1 MWFGSSKSKVN
12 FHLLLLLLF
21 TIFAGY
27 DKTVLTNFGE
37 SMFKKYWKSF
47 VIFWSVVM
55 LGIVG
60 VFVFF
65 WLISAGKL
73 GFMPTFEE
81 LENPNNRFASE
92 VFFADGP
99 IMNKYFEKENRKYT
113 EYREI
118 PASVVDALIAT
129 EDVRFY
135 EHSGVDV
142 RGLFR
147 VLKGVLTADAS
158 AGGGSTI
165 SQQLAKM
172 LFPREPDL
180 NVFELVVRKFR
191 EWVIAVRLEKSYTK
205 EEIMTMYLNKYDFL
219 NLAVGISSAADIY
232 FQTPL
237 DSLKIEQA
245 AMLVGMAKNSSYYN
259 PVRRPELTLN
269 RRNVVL
275 NQMYKY
281 DKITRDEYDSLKMLP
296 LGLKFKRVDH
306 KEGLATY
313 FREYLRLYMTAN
325 KPKRE
330 NYRNTEQ
337 FRLDSA
343 AWETDPLYGW
353 CKKNVKVGGTHYDL
367 YSDGLKIYST
377 LDSRM
382 QRYAEE
388 AVREHLS
395 QDLQPLFD
403 KERAYKKNSPFSND
417 MTPDK
422 IEEALMRSVKQSE
435 RYRQLVKEGKNQRE
449 IRKIFDQKVEMQL
462 FTWNGIRDTV
472 MSPMDSVKHYK
483 SFFRSGFMVMNPR
496 NGYVKAYVGGPDY
509 RYFMYDM
516 VSVGRRQVGSTIKPI
531 LYTLAMQEG
540 LGPCDRVPNIPQT
553 FILPTGEPWTARGG
567 TKRKGEMVTLRW
579 GLANSENN
587 ISAWVLKQF
596 TPQAVA
602 QMAHKMGITSFIDP
616 VPSVFLGTAE
626 ISVKEMVAAYSIFAN
641 KGVYHAP
648 LIVSRIEDK
657 FGNTLA
663 TFQTESREVIT
674 ANTAYLMCDLLE
686 GVVNSGTGVRLRYKY
701 KLTNPIGGKTGTT
714 QEHSDGWFMGIT
726 PALVGGVWVGAEDR
740 SIHFQ
745 NLANGQGASMALPI
759 WGKFL
764 QKVYADA
771 GLNVYTGPFD
781 YPAGLLKRLNC
792 DETVLPA
799 GGTSTD
805 GQANDEEDEEF
816 Y

>member
-1 MWFGSSKSKVN
+1 
-12 FHLLLLLLF
+12 
-21 TIFAGY
+21 
-27 DKTVLTNFGE
+27 
-37 SMFKKYWKSF
+37 MFKKYWKFF
-47 VIFWSVVM
+47 VIFWSVV
-55 LGIVG
+55 LVGIIG

-92 VFFADGP
+92 VYFADGP
-99 IMNKYFEKENRKYT
+99 IMNRYFEKENRKYI

-118 PASVVDALIAT
+118 PQSVIDALIAT

-135 EHSGVDV
+135 DHSGVDV

-147 VLKGVLTADAS
+147 VAKGLLTANTS

-172 LFPREPDL
+172 LFPRESDL
-180 NVFELVVRKFR
+180 NVFELAIRKFR

-205 EEIMTMYLNKYDFL
+205 EEILTMYLNKYDFL

-232 FQTPL
+232 FQVPL
-237 DSLKIEQA
+237 DSLKVEQA
-245 AMLVGMAKNSSYYN
+245 AMLIGMAKNSSYYN

-275 NQMYKY
+275 SQMYKY
-281 DKITRDEYDSLKMLP
+281 DKITREECDSLKKLP
-296 LGLKFKRVDH
+296 LGLNFKRVDH

-313 FREYLRLYMTAN
+313 FREYLRLFMTAN
-325 KPKRE
+325 KPDRKR
-330 NYRNTEQ
+330 YRDLSQ
-337 FRLDSA
+337 FRLDSI
-343 AWETDPLYGW
+343 AWETNPLYGW
-353 CKKNVKVGGTHYDL
+353 CKKNVKVDGSHYDL
-367 YSDGLKIYST
+367 YSDGLKIYTT

-382 QRYAEE
+382 QKYAEE

-403 KERAYKKNSPFSND
+403 KEKVKKLRPPFSND
-417 MTPDK
+417 MTPAE
-422 IEEALMRSVKQSE
+422 IEEVLDRSIRQSE
-435 RYRQLVKEGKNQRE
+435 RYRVLSKQGMSFDE
-449 IRKIFDQKVEMQL
+449 IRKTFDQPLEMQV
-462 FTWNGIRDTV
+462 FTWSGIRDTV
-472 MSPMDSVKHYK
+472 MTPLDSIKHYK
-483 SFFRSGFMVMNPR
+483 SFFRSGFMVMQPQT
-496 NGYVKAYVGGPDY
+496 GYIKAYVGGPDY

-516 VSVGRRQVGSTIKPI
+516 VSAGKRQVGSTIKPI

-540 LGPCDRVPNIPQT
+540 LGPCDKVPNIPQT
-553 FILPTGEPWTARGG
+553 FILPTGEPWSARGG
-567 TKRKGEMVTLRW
+567 TKRQGEMVTLRW

-596 TPQAVA
+596 TPEAVA

-626 ISVKEMVAAYSIFAN
+626 ITVKEMVAAYSIFAN
-641 KGVYHAP
+641 KGVYNSP
-648 LIVSRIEDK
+648 LPVYRIEDK
-657 FGNTLA
+657 YGNVLQE
-663 TFQTESREVIT
+663 FRPESREVIT
-674 ANTAYLMCDLLE
+674 ENTAYLMCNLLE
-686 GVVNSGTGVRLRYKY
+686 GVVTGGTGVRLRYKY
-701 KLTNPIGGKTGTT
+701 KLMNPMGGKTGTT
-714 QEHSDGWFMGIT
+714 QKHADGWFMGVT
-726 PALVGGVWVGAEDR
+726 PDLVGGVWVGAEDR

-759 WGKFL
+759 WAKFL
-764 QKVYADA
+764 LKAYADPR
-771 GLNVYTGPFD
+771 LKMSYRPFD
-781 YPAGLLKRLNC
+781 RPAGINKRLDC
-792 DETVLPA
+792 DETISEAEVKEMNN
-799 GGTSTD
+799 GIR
-805 GQANDEEDEEF
+805 EDEEEF

>member
-1 MWFGSSKSKVN
+1 
-12 FHLLLLLLF
+12 
-21 TIFAGY
+21 
-27 DKTVLTNFGE
+27 
-37 SMFKKYWKSF
+37 MFKKYWKFF
-47 VIFWSVVM
+47 VIFWSVV
-55 LGIVG
+55 LVGIIG

-92 VFFADGP
+92 VYFADGP
-99 IMNKYFEKENRKYT
+99 IMNRYFEKENRKYI

-118 PASVVDALIAT
+118 PQSVIDALIAT

-135 EHSGVDV
+135 DHSGVDV

-147 VLKGVLTADAS
+147 VAKGLLTANTS

-172 LFPREPDL
+172 LFPRESDL
-180 NVFELVVRKFR
+180 NVFELAIRKFR

-205 EEIMTMYLNKYDFL
+205 EEILTMYLNKYDFL

-232 FQTPL
+232 FQVPL
-237 DSLKIEQA
+237 DSLKVEQA
-245 AMLVGMAKNSSYYN
+245 AMLIGMAKNSSYYN

-275 NQMYKY
+275 SQMYKY
-281 DKITRDEYDSLKMLP
+281 DKITREECDSLKKLP
-296 LGLKFKRVDH
+296 LGLNFKRVDH

-313 FREYLRLYMTAN
+313 FREYLRLFMTAN
-325 KPKRE
+325 KPDRKR
-330 NYRNTEQ
+330 YRDLSQ
-337 FRLDSA
+337 FRLDSI
-343 AWETDPLYGW
+343 AWETNPLYGW
-353 CKKNVKVGGTHYDL
+353 CKKNVKVDGSHYDL
-367 YSDGLKIYST
+367 YSDGLKIYTT

-382 QRYAEE
+382 QKYAEE

-403 KERAYKKNSPFSND
+403 KEKVKKHRPPFSND
-417 MTPDK
+417 MTPTE
-422 IEEALMRSVKQSE
+422 IEEVLDRSIRQSE
-435 RYRQLVKEGKNQRE
+435 RYRVLSKQGMRFKE
-449 IRKIFDQKVEMQL
+449 IRKTFDQPLEMQV

-472 MSPMDSVKHYK
+472 MTPLDSIKHYK
-483 SFFRSGFMVMNPR
+483 SFFRSGFMVMQPQT
-496 NGYVKAYVGGPDY
+496 GYIKAYVGGPDY

-516 VSVGRRQVGSTIKPI
+516 VSAGKRQVGSTIKPI

-540 LGPCDRVPNIPQT
+540 LGPCDKVPNIPQT
-553 FILPTGEPWTARGG
+553 FILPTGEPWSARGG
-567 TKRKGEMVTLRW
+567 TKRQGEMVTLRW

-596 TPQAVA
+596 TPEAVA

-626 ISVKEMVAAYSIFAN
+626 ITVKEMVAAYSIFAN
-641 KGVYHAP
+641 KGVYNSP
-648 LIVSRIEDK
+648 LPVYRIEDK
-657 FGNTLA
+657 YGNVLQE
-663 TFQTESREVIT
+663 FRPESREVIT
-674 ANTAYLMCDLLE
+674 ENTAYLMCNLLE
-686 GVVNSGTGVRLRYKY
+686 GVVTGGTGVRLRYKY
-701 KLTNPIGGKTGTT
+701 KLMNPMGGKTGTT
-714 QEHSDGWFMGIT
+714 QKHADGWFMGVT
-726 PALVGGVWVGAEDR
+726 PDLVGGVWVGAEDR

-759 WGKFL
+759 WAKFL
-764 QKVYADA
+764 LKAYADPR
-771 GLNVYTGPFD
+771 LKMSDRPFD
-781 YPAGLLKRLNC
+781 RPAGINKRLDC
-792 DETVLPA
+792 DETISEAEVKEMNN
-799 GGTSTD
+799 GIR
-805 GQANDEEDEEF
+805 EDEEEF

>member
-1 MWFGSSKSKVN
+1 
-12 FHLLLLLLF
+12 
-21 TIFAGY
+21 
-27 DKTVLTNFGE
+27 
-37 SMFKKYWKSF
+37 MFKKYWKFF
-47 VIFWSVVM
+47 VIFWSVV
-55 LGIVG
+55 LVGIIG

-92 VFFADGP
+92 VYFADGP
-99 IMNKYFEKENRKYT
+99 IMNRYFEKENRKYI

-118 PASVVDALIAT
+118 PQSVIDALIAT

-135 EHSGVDV
+135 DHSGVDV

-147 VLKGVLTADAS
+147 VAKGLLTANTS

-172 LFPREPDL
+172 LFPRESDL
-180 NVFELVVRKFR
+180 NVFELVIRKFR

-205 EEIMTMYLNKYDFL
+205 EEILTMYLNKYDFL

-232 FQTPL
+232 FQVPL
-237 DSLKIEQA
+237 DSLKVEQA
-245 AMLVGMAKNSSYYN
+245 AMLIGMAKNSSYYN

-275 NQMYKY
+275 SQMYKY
-281 DKITRDEYDSLKMLP
+281 DKITREECDSLKKLP
-296 LGLKFKRVDH
+296 LGLNFKRVDH

-313 FREYLRLYMTAN
+313 FREYLRLFMTAN
-325 KPKRE
+325 KPDRKR
-330 NYRNTEQ
+330 YRDLSQ
-337 FRLDSA
+337 FRLDSI
-343 AWETDPLYGW
+343 AWETNPLYGW
-353 CKKNVKVGGTHYDL
+353 CKKNVKVDGSHYDL
-367 YSDGLKIYST
+367 YSDGLKIYTT

-382 QRYAEE
+382 QKYAEE

-403 KERAYKKNSPFSND
+403 KEKVKKLRPPFSND
-417 MTPDK
+417 MTPAE
-422 IEEALMRSVKQSE
+422 IEEVLDRSIRQSE
-435 RYRQLVKEGKNQRE
+435 RYRVLSKQGMSFDE
-449 IRKIFDQKVEMQL
+449 IRKTFDQPLEMQV
-462 FTWNGIRDTV
+462 FTWSGIRDTV
-472 MSPMDSVKHYK
+472 MTPLDSIKHYK
-483 SFFRSGFMVMNPR
+483 SFFRSGFMVMQPQT
-496 NGYVKAYVGGPDY
+496 GYIKAYVGGPDY

-516 VSVGRRQVGSTIKPI
+516 VSAGKRQVGSTIKPI

-540 LGPCDRVPNIPQT
+540 LGPCDKVPNIPQT
-553 FILPTGEPWTARGG
+553 FILPTGEPWSARGG
-567 TKRKGEMVTLRW
+567 TKRQGEMVTLRW

-596 TPQAVA
+596 TPEAVA

-626 ISVKEMVAAYSIFAN
+626 ITVKEMVAAYSIFAN
-641 KGVYHAP
+641 KGVYNSP
-648 LIVSRIEDK
+648 LPVYRIEDK
-657 FGNTLA
+657 YGNVLQE
-663 TFQTESREVIT
+663 FRPESREVIT
-674 ANTAYLMCDLLE
+674 ENTAYLMCNLLE
-686 GVVNSGTGVRLRYKY
+686 GVVTGGTGVRLRYKY
-701 KLTNPIGGKTGTT
+701 KLMNPMGGKTGTT
-714 QEHSDGWFMGIT
+714 QKHADGWFMGVT
-726 PALVGGVWVGAEDR
+726 PDLVGGVWVGAEDR

-759 WGKFL
+759 WAKFL
-764 QKVYADA
+764 LKAYADPR
-771 GLNVYTGPFD
+771 LKMSDRPFD
-781 YPAGLLKRLNC
+781 RPAGINKRLDC
-792 DETVLPA
+792 DETISEAEVKEMNN
-799 GGTSTD
+799 GIR
-805 GQANDEEDEEF
+805 EDEEEF

>member
-1 MWFGSSKSKVN
+1 
-12 FHLLLLLLF
+12 
-21 TIFAGY
+21 
-27 DKTVLTNFGE
+27 
-37 SMFKKYWKSF
+37 MFKKYWKFF
-47 VIFWSVVM
+47 VIFWSVV
-55 LGIVG
+55 LVGIIG

-92 VFFADGP
+92 VYFADGP
-99 IMNKYFEKENRKYT
+99 IMNRYFEKENRKYI

-118 PASVVDALIAT
+118 PQSVIDALITT

-135 EHSGVDV
+135 DHSGIDV

-147 VLKGVLTADAS
+147 VAKGLLTANTS

-172 LFPREPDL
+172 LFPRESDL
-180 NVFELVVRKFR
+180 NVFELVIRKFR

-205 EEIMTMYLNKYDFL
+205 EEILTMYLNKYDFL

-232 FQTPL
+232 FQVPL
-237 DSLKIEQA
+237 DSLKVEQA

-275 NQMYKY
+275 SQMYKY
-281 DKITRDEYDSLKMLP
+281 DKITREECDSLKQLP
-296 LGLKFKRVDH
+296 LGLNFKRVDH

-313 FREYLRLYMTAN
+313 FREYLRLFMTAN
-325 KPKRE
+325 KPDRKR
-330 NYRNTEQ
+330 YRDLSQ
-337 FRLDSA
+337 FRLDSV
-343 AWETDPLYGW
+343 AWETNPLYGW
-353 CKKNVKVGGTHYDL
+353 CKKNVKVDGSHYDL
-367 YSDGLKIYST
+367 YSDGLKIYTT

-382 QRYAEE
+382 QKYAEE

-403 KERAYKKNSPFSND
+403 KEKVKKLRPPFSND
-417 MTPDK
+417 MTPAE
-422 IEEALMRSVKQSE
+422 IEEVLNRSIRQSE
-435 RYRQLVKEGKNQRE
+435 RYRVLSKQGMSFKE
-449 IRKIFDQKVEMQL
+449 IRKTFDQPLKMQV

-472 MSPMDSVKHYK
+472 MTPLDSIKHYK
-483 SFFRSGFMVMNPR
+483 SFFRSGFMVMQPQT
-496 NGYVKAYVGGPDY
+496 GYIKAYVGGPDY

-516 VSVGRRQVGSTIKPI
+516 VSAGKRQVGSTIKPI

-540 LGPCDRVPNIPQT
+540 LGPCDKVPNIPQT
-553 FILPTGEPWTARGG
+553 FILPTGEPWSARGG
-567 TKRKGEMVTLRW
+567 TKRQGEMVTLRW

-596 TPQAVA
+596 TPEAVA

-626 ISVKEMVAAYSIFAN
+626 ITVKEMVAAYSIFAN
-641 KGVYHAP
+641 KGVYNSP
-648 LIVSRIEDK
+648 LPVYRIEDK
-657 FGNTLA
+657 YGNVLQE
-663 TFQTESREVIT
+663 FRPESREVIT
-674 ANTAYLMCDLLE
+674 ENTAYLMCNLLE
-686 GVVNSGTGVRLRYKY
+686 GVVTGGTGVRLRYKY
-701 KLTNPIGGKTGTT
+701 KLMNPMGGKTGTT
-714 QEHSDGWFMGIT
+714 QKHADGWFMGVT
-726 PALVGGVWVGAEDR
+726 PDLVGGVWVGAEDR

-759 WGKFL
+759 WAKFL
-764 QKVYADA
+764 LKAYADPR
-771 GLNVYTGPFD
+771 LKMSDRPFD
-781 YPAGLLKRLNC
+781 RPAGINKRLDC
-792 DETVLPA
+792 DETISEAEVKEMNN
-799 GGTSTD
+799 GIR
-805 GQANDEEDEEF
+805 EDEEEF

>member
-1 MWFGSSKSKVN
+1 
-12 FHLLLLLLF
+12 
-21 TIFAGY
+21 
-27 DKTVLTNFGE
+27 
-37 SMFKKYWKSF
+37 MFKKYWKFF
-47 VIFWSVVM
+47 VIFWSVV
-55 LGIVG
+55 LVGIIG

-92 VFFADGP
+92 VYFADGP
-99 IMNKYFEKENRKYT
+99 IMNRYFEKENRKYI

-118 PASVVDALIAT
+118 PQSVIDALIAT

-135 EHSGVDV
+135 DHSGVDV

-147 VLKGVLTADAS
+147 VAKGLLTANTS

-172 LFPREPDL
+172 LFPRESDL
-180 NVFELVVRKFR
+180 NVFELAIRKFR

-205 EEIMTMYLNKYDFL
+205 EEILTMYLNKYDFL

-232 FQTPL
+232 FQVPL
-237 DSLKIEQA
+237 DSLKVEQA
-245 AMLVGMAKNSSYYN
+245 AMLIGMAKNSSYYN

-275 NQMYKY
+275 SQMYKY
-281 DKITRDEYDSLKMLP
+281 DKITREECDSLKKLP
-296 LGLKFKRVDH
+296 LGLNFKRVDH

-313 FREYLRLYMTAN
+313 FREYLRLFMTAN
-325 KPKRE
+325 KPDRKR
-330 NYRNTEQ
+330 YRDLSQ
-337 FRLDSA
+337 FRLDSV
-343 AWETDPLYGW
+343 AWETNPLYGW
-353 CKKNVKVGGTHYDL
+353 CKKNVKVDGSHYDL
-367 YSDGLKIYST
+367 YSDGLKIYTT

-382 QRYAEE
+382 QKYAEE

-403 KERAYKKNSPFSND
+403 KEKVKKLRPPFSND
-417 MTPDK
+417 MTPAE
-422 IEEALMRSVKQSE
+422 IEEVLDRSIRQSE
-435 RYRQLVKEGKNQRE
+435 RYRVLSKQGMSFKE
-449 IRKIFDQKVEMQL
+449 IRKTFDQPLKMQV
-462 FTWNGIRDTV
+462 FTWSGIRDTV
-472 MSPMDSVKHYK
+472 MTPLDSIKHYK
-483 SFFRSGFMVMNPR
+483 SFFRSGFMVMQPQT
-496 NGYVKAYVGGPDY
+496 GYIKAYVGGPDY

-516 VSVGRRQVGSTIKPI
+516 VSAGKRQVGSTIKPI

-540 LGPCDRVPNIPQT
+540 LGPCDKVPNIPQT
-553 FILPTGEPWTARGG
+553 FILPTGEPWSARGG
-567 TKRKGEMVTLRW
+567 TKRQGEMVTLRW

-596 TPQAVA
+596 TPEAVA

-626 ISVKEMVAAYSIFAN
+626 ITVKEMVAAYSIFAN
-641 KGVYHAP
+641 KGVYNSP
-648 LIVSRIEDK
+648 LPVYRIEDK
-657 FGNTLA
+657 YGNVLQE
-663 TFQTESREVIT
+663 FRPESREVIT
-674 ANTAYLMCDLLE
+674 ENTAYLMCNLLE
-686 GVVNSGTGVRLRYKY
+686 GVVTGGTGVRLRYKY
-701 KLTNPIGGKTGTT
+701 KLMNPMGGKTGTT
-714 QEHSDGWFMGIT
+714 QKHADGWFMGVT
-726 PALVGGVWVGAEDR
+726 PDLVGGVWVGAEDR

-759 WGKFL
+759 WAKFL
-764 QKVYADA
+764 LKVYADPR
-771 GLNVYTGPFD
+771 LKMSDRPFD
-781 YPAGLLKRLNC
+781 RPAGINKRLDC
-792 DETVLPA
+792 DETISEAEVKEMNN
-799 GGTSTD
+799 GIR
-805 GQANDEEDEEF
+805 EDEEEF

>member
-1 MWFGSSKSKVN
+1 
-12 FHLLLLLLF
+12 
-21 TIFAGY
+21 
-27 DKTVLTNFGE
+27 
-37 SMFKKYWKSF
+37 MFKKYWKFF
-47 VIFWSVVM
+47 VIFWSVV
-55 LGIVG
+55 LVGIIG

-92 VFFADGP
+92 VYFADGP
-99 IMNKYFEKENRKYT
+99 IMNRYFEKENRKYI

-118 PASVVDALIAT
+118 PQSVIDALIAT

-135 EHSGVDV
+135 DHSGVDV

-147 VLKGVLTADAS
+147 VAKGLLTANTS

-172 LFPREPDL
+172 LFPRESDL
-180 NVFELVVRKFR
+180 NVFELAIRKFR

-205 EEIMTMYLNKYDFL
+205 EEILTMYLNKYDFL

-232 FQTPL
+232 FQVPL
-237 DSLKIEQA
+237 DSLKVEQA
-245 AMLVGMAKNSSYYN
+245 AMLIGMAKNSSYYN

-275 NQMYKY
+275 SQMYKY
-281 DKITRDEYDSLKMLP
+281 DKITREECDSLKKLP
-296 LGLKFKRVDH
+296 LGLNFKRVDH

-313 FREYLRLYMTAN
+313 FREYLRLFMTAN
-325 KPKRE
+325 KPDRKR
-330 NYRNTEQ
+330 YRDLSQ
-337 FRLDSA
+337 FRLDSV
-343 AWETDPLYGW
+343 AWKTNPLYGW
-353 CKKNVKVGGTHYDL
+353 CKKNVKVDGSHYDL
-367 YSDGLKIYST
+367 YSDGLKIYTT

-382 QRYAEE
+382 QKYAEE

-403 KERAYKKNSPFSND
+403 KEKVKKHRPPFSND
-417 MTPDK
+417 MTPTE
-422 IEEALMRSVKQSE
+422 IEEVLDRSIRQSE
-435 RYRQLVKEGKNQRE
+435 RYRVLSKQGMSFKE
-449 IRKIFDQKVEMQL
+449 IRKTFDQPLKRQV

-472 MSPMDSVKHYK
+472 MTPLDSIKHYK
-483 SFFRSGFMVMNPR
+483 SFFRSGFMVMQPQT
-496 NGYVKAYVGGPDY
+496 GYIKAYVGGPDY

-516 VSVGRRQVGSTIKPI
+516 VSAGKRQVGSTIKPI

-540 LGPCDRVPNIPQT
+540 LGPCDKVPNIPQT
-553 FILPTGEPWTARGG
+553 FILPTGEPWSARGG
-567 TKRKGEMVTLRW
+567 TKRQGEMVTLRW

-596 TPQAVA
+596 TPEAVA

-626 ISVKEMVAAYSIFAN
+626 ITVKEMVAAYSIFAN
-641 KGVYHAP
+641 KGVYNSP
-648 LIVSRIEDK
+648 LPVYRIEDK
-657 FGNTLA
+657 YGNVLQE
-663 TFQTESREVIT
+663 FRPESREVIT
-674 ANTAYLMCDLLE
+674 ENTAYLMCNLLE
-686 GVVNSGTGVRLRYKY
+686 GVVTGGTGVRLRYKY
-701 KLTNPIGGKTGTT
+701 KLMNPMGGKTGTT
-714 QEHSDGWFMGIT
+714 QKHADGWFMGVT
-726 PALVGGVWVGAEDR
+726 PDLVGGVWVGAEDR

-759 WGKFL
+759 WAKFL
-764 QKVYADA
+764 LKAYADPR
-771 GLNVYTGPFD
+771 LKMSDRPFD
-781 YPAGLLKRLNC
+781 RPAGINKRLDC
-792 DETVLPA
+792 DETISEAEVKEMNN
-799 GGTSTD
+799 GIR
-805 GQANDEEDEEF
+805 EDEEEF

>member
-1 MWFGSSKSKVN
+1 M
-12 FHLLLLLLF
+12 
-21 TIFAGY
+21 
-27 DKTVLTNFGE
+27 D
-37 SMFKKYWKSF
+37 MFRKYWKIF
-47 VIFWSVVM
+47 VIFWSVV
-55 LGIVG
+55 LIGIIG
-60 VFVFF
+60 VVVFF

-92 VFFADGP
+92 VYFADGP

-118 PASVVDALIAT
+118 PQSVVDALIAT

-135 EHSGVDV
+135 DHSGVDV

-147 VLKGVLTADAS
+147 VLKGLLTANTS
-158 AGGGSTI
+158 AGGGSTL

-172 LFPREPDL
+172 LFPREADL
-180 NVFELVVRKFR
+180 NVYELAIRKFR

-205 EEIMTMYLNKYDFL
+205 EEILTMYLNKYDFL

-232 FQTPL
+232 FQVPL
-237 DSLKIEQA
+237 DSLKVEQA

-275 NQMYKY
+275 SQMYKY
-281 DKITRDEYDSLKMLP
+281 DMLTEAQFDSLKMLP
-296 LGLKFKRVDH
+296 LGLNFKRIDH

-313 FREYLRLYMTAN
+313 FREYLRLFMTAN
-325 KPKRE
+325 KPLRE
-330 NYRNTEQ
+330 HYNNREQ
-337 FRLDSA
+337 FRQDSV
-343 AWETDPLYGW
+343 AWETNPLYGW
-353 CKKNVKVGGTHYDL
+353 CKKNVKVDGTNYDL
-367 YSDGLKIYST
+367 YSDGLKIYAT

-382 QRYAEE
+382 QRYAED

-403 KERAYKKNSPFSND
+403 KEKQHKVNSPFSND
-417 MTPDK
+417 MTPEK
-422 IEEALMRSVKQSE
+422 IEGALNRSIKQSE
-435 RYRQLVKEGKNQRE
+435 RYRQLSKAGMNYAD
-449 IRKIFDQKVEMQL
+449 IRKTFDQPVEMQV
-462 FTWNGIRDTV
+462 FTWQGIRDTT
-472 MSPMDSVKHYK
+472 MTPLDSIKHYK
-483 SFFRSGFMVMNPR
+483 SFFRSGFMVMDPKS
-496 NGYVKAYVGGPDY
+496 GFIKAYVGGPDY

-516 VSVGRRQVGSTIKPI
+516 VSVGKRQVGSTIKPI

-540 LGPCDRVPNIPQT
+540 LGPCDKVPNIPQT
-553 FILPTGEPWTARGG
+553 FVLPDGTTWTARGG

-602 QMAHKMGITSFIDP
+602 QMAHKMGINSFIDP

-641 KGVYHAP
+641 KGVYNTP
-648 LIVSRIEDK
+648 LPVYRIEDK
-657 FGNTLA
+657 YGNVLEE
-663 TFQTESREVIT
+663 FRPESREVIT
-674 ANTAYLMCDLLE
+674 ENTAYLMSNLLE
-686 GVVNSGTGVRLRYKY
+686 GVVTGGTGVRLRYKY
-701 KLTNPIGGKTGTT
+701 KLMNPMGGKTGTT
-714 QEHSDGWFMGIT
+714 QEHADGWFMGVT
-726 PALVGGVWVGAEDR
+726 PQLVGGVWVGAEDR

-759 WGKFL
+759 WAKFL
-764 QKVYADA
+764 QKAYADPKLK
-771 GLNVYTGPFD
+771 LNNAPFEQ
-781 YPAGLLKRLNC
+781 PAGISKRLDC
-792 DETVLPA
+792 DETITEA
-799 GGTSTD
+799 EASEINRGI
-805 GQANDEEDEEF
+805 DEEDEEF

>member
-1 MWFGSSKSKVN
+1 
-12 FHLLLLLLF
+12 
-21 TIFAGY
+21 
-27 DKTVLTNFGE
+27 
-37 SMFKKYWKSF
+37 MFKKYWKFF
-47 VIFWSVVM
+47 VIFWSVV
-55 LGIVG
+55 LVGIIG

-92 VFFADGP
+92 VYFADGP
-99 IMNKYFEKENRKYT
+99 IMNRYFEKENRKYI

-118 PASVVDALIAT
+118 PQSVIDALIAT

-135 EHSGVDV
+135 DHSGIDV

-147 VLKGVLTADAS
+147 VAKGLLTANTS

-172 LFPREPDL
+172 LFPRESDL
-180 NVFELVVRKFR
+180 NVFELAIRKFR

-205 EEIMTMYLNKYDFL
+205 EEILTMYLNKYDFL

-232 FQTPL
+232 FQVPL
-237 DSLKIEQA
+237 DSLKVEQA
-245 AMLVGMAKNSSYYN
+245 AMLIGMAKNSSYYN

-275 NQMYKY
+275 SQMYKY
-281 DKITRDEYDSLKMLP
+281 DKITREECDSLKKLP
-296 LGLKFKRVDH
+296 LGLNFKRVDH

-313 FREYLRLYMTAN
+313 FREYLRLFMTAN
-325 KPKRE
+325 KPDRKR
-330 NYRNTEQ
+330 YRDLSQ
-337 FRLDSA
+337 FRLDSI
-343 AWETDPLYGW
+343 AWETNPLYGW
-353 CKKNVKVGGTHYDL
+353 CKKNVKVDGSHYDL
-367 YSDGLKIYST
+367 YSDGLKIYTT

-382 QRYAEE
+382 QKYAEE

-403 KERAYKKNSPFSND
+403 KEKVKKHRPPFSND
-417 MTPDK
+417 MTPAE
-422 IEEALMRSVKQSE
+422 IEEVLDRSIRQSE
-435 RYRQLVKEGKNQRE
+435 RYRVLSKQGMSFDE
-449 IRKIFDQKVEMQL
+449 IRKTFDQPLKMQV

-472 MSPMDSVKHYK
+472 MTPLDSIKHYK
-483 SFFRSGFMVMNPR
+483 SFFRSGFMVMQPQT
-496 NGYVKAYVGGPDY
+496 GYIKAYVGGPDY

-516 VSVGRRQVGSTIKPI
+516 VSAGKRQVGSTIKPI

-540 LGPCDRVPNIPQT
+540 LGPCDKVPNIPQT
-553 FILPTGEPWTARGG
+553 FILPTGEPWSARGG
-567 TKRKGEMVTLRW
+567 TKRQGEMVTLRW

-596 TPQAVA
+596 TPEAVA

-626 ISVKEMVAAYSIFAN
+626 ITVKEMVAAYSIFAN
-641 KGVYHAP
+641 KGVYNSP
-648 LIVSRIEDK
+648 LPVYRIEDK
-657 FGNTLA
+657 YGNVLQE
-663 TFQTESREVIT
+663 FRPESREVIT
-674 ANTAYLMCDLLE
+674 ENTAYLMCNLLE
-686 GVVNSGTGVRLRYKY
+686 GVVTGGTGVRLRYKY
-701 KLTNPIGGKTGTT
+701 KLMNPMGGKTGTT
-714 QEHSDGWFMGIT
+714 QKHADGWFMGVT
-726 PALVGGVWVGAEDR
+726 PDLVGGVWVGAEDR

-759 WGKFL
+759 WAKFL
-764 QKVYADA
+764 LKAYADPR
-771 GLNVYTGPFD
+771 LKMSDRPFD
-781 YPAGLLKRLNC
+781 RPAGINKRLDC
-792 DETVLPA
+792 DETISEAEVKEMNN
-799 GGTSTD
+799 GIR
-805 GQANDEEDEEF
+805 EDEEEF

>member
-1 MWFGSSKSKVN
+1 
-12 FHLLLLLLF
+12 
-21 TIFAGY
+21 
-27 DKTVLTNFGE
+27 
-37 SMFKKYWKSF
+37 MFKKYWKFF
-47 VIFWSVVM
+47 VIFWSVLLV
-55 LGIVG
+55 GIIG

-92 VFFADGP
+92 VYFADGP
-99 IMNKYFEKENRKYT
+99 IMNRYFEKENRKYI

-118 PASVVDALIAT
+118 PQSVIDALIAT

-135 EHSGVDV
+135 DHSGIDV

-147 VLKGVLTADAS
+147 VAKGLLTANTS

-172 LFPREPDL
+172 LFPRESDL
-180 NVFELVVRKFR
+180 NVFELVIRKFR

-205 EEIMTMYLNKYDFL
+205 EEILTMYLNKYDFL

-232 FQTPL
+232 FQVPL
-237 DSLKIEQA
+237 DSLKVEQA

-275 NQMYKY
+275 SQMYKY
-281 DKITRDEYDSLKMLP
+281 DKITREECDSLKQLP
-296 LGLKFKRVDH
+296 LGLNFKRVDH

-313 FREYLRLYMTAN
+313 FREYLRLFMTAN
-325 KPKRE
+325 KPDRKR
-330 NYRNTEQ
+330 YRDLSQ
-337 FRLDSA
+337 FRLDSV
-343 AWETDPLYGW
+343 AWETNPLYGW
-353 CKKNVKVGGTHYDL
+353 CKKNVKVDGSHYDL
-367 YSDGLKIYST
+367 YSDGLKIYTT

-382 QRYAEE
+382 QKYAEE

-403 KERAYKKNSPFSND
+403 KEKVKKHRPPFSND
-417 MTPDK
+417 MTPAE
-422 IEEALMRSVKQSE
+422 IEEVLDRSIRQSE
-435 RYRQLVKEGKNQRE
+435 RYRVLSKQGMSFDE
-449 IRKIFDQKVEMQL
+449 IRKTFDQPLKMQV

-472 MSPMDSVKHYK
+472 MTPLDSIKHYK
-483 SFFRSGFMVMNPR
+483 SFFRSGFMVMQPQT
-496 NGYVKAYVGGPDY
+496 GYIKAYVGGPDY

-516 VSVGRRQVGSTIKPI
+516 VSAGKRQVGSTIKPI

-540 LGPCDRVPNIPQT
+540 LGPCDKVPNIPQT
-553 FILPTGEPWTARGG
+553 FILPTGEPWSARGG
-567 TKRKGEMVTLRW
+567 TKRQGEMVTLRW

-596 TPQAVA
+596 TPEAVA

-626 ISVKEMVAAYSIFAN
+626 ITVKEMVAAYSIFAN
-641 KGVYHAP
+641 KGVYNSP
-648 LIVSRIEDK
+648 LPVYRIEDK
-657 FGNTLA
+657 YGNVLQE
-663 TFQTESREVIT
+663 FRPESREVIT
-674 ANTAYLMCDLLE
+674 ENTAYLMCNLLE
-686 GVVNSGTGVRLRYKY
+686 GVVTGGTGVRLRYKY
-701 KLTNPIGGKTGTT
+701 KLMNPMGGKTGTT
-714 QEHSDGWFMGIT
+714 QKHADGWFMGVT
-726 PALVGGVWVGAEDR
+726 PDLVGGVWVGAEDR

-759 WGKFL
+759 WAKFL
-764 QKVYADA
+764 LKVYADPR
-771 GLNVYTGPFD
+771 LKMSDRPFD
-781 YPAGLLKRLNC
+781 RPAGINKRLDC
-792 DETVLPA
+792 DETISEAEVKEMNN
-799 GGTSTD
+799 GIR
-805 GQANDEEDEEF
+805 EDEEEF

>member
-1 MWFGSSKSKVN
+1 
-12 FHLLLLLLF
+12 
-21 TIFAGY
+21 
-27 DKTVLTNFGE
+27 
-37 SMFKKYWKSF
+37 MFKKYWKFF
-47 VIFWSVVM
+47 VIFWSVLLV
-55 LGIVG
+55 GIIG

-92 VFFADGP
+92 VYFADGP
-99 IMNKYFEKENRKYT
+99 IMNRYFEKENRKYI

-118 PASVVDALIAT
+118 PQSVIDALIAT

-135 EHSGVDV
+135 DHSGIDV

-147 VLKGVLTADAS
+147 VAKGLLTANTS

-172 LFPREPDL
+172 LFPRESDL
-180 NVFELVVRKFR
+180 NVFELVIRKFR

-205 EEIMTMYLNKYDFL
+205 EEILTMYLNKYDFL

-232 FQTPL
+232 FQVPL
-237 DSLKIEQA
+237 DSLKVEQA

-275 NQMYKY
+275 SQMYKY
-281 DKITRDEYDSLKMLP
+281 DKITREECDSLKKLP
-296 LGLKFKRVDH
+296 LGLNFKRVDH

-313 FREYLRLYMTAN
+313 FREYLRLFMTAN
-325 KPKRE
+325 KPDRKR
-330 NYRNTEQ
+330 YRDLSQ
-337 FRLDSA
+337 FRLDSI
-343 AWETDPLYGW
+343 AWETNPLYGW
-353 CKKNVKVGGTHYDL
+353 CKKNVKVDGSHYDL
-367 YSDGLKIYST
+367 YSDGLKIYTT

-382 QRYAEE
+382 QKYAEE

-403 KERAYKKNSPFSND
+403 KEKVKKLRPPFSND
-417 MTPDK
+417 MTPAE
-422 IEEALMRSVKQSE
+422 IEEVLNRSIRQSE
-435 RYRQLVKEGKNQRE
+435 RYRVLSKQGMSFKE
-449 IRKIFDQKVEMQL
+449 IRKTFDQPLKMQV

-472 MSPMDSVKHYK
+472 MTPLDSIKHYK
-483 SFFRSGFMVMNPR
+483 SFFRSGFMVMQPQT
-496 NGYVKAYVGGPDY
+496 GYIKAYVGGPDY

-516 VSVGRRQVGSTIKPI
+516 VSAGKRQVGSTIKPI

-540 LGPCDRVPNIPQT
+540 LGPCDKVPNIPQT
-553 FILPTGEPWTARGG
+553 FILPTGEPWSARGG
-567 TKRKGEMVTLRW
+567 TKRQGEMVTLRW

-596 TPQAVA
+596 TPEAVA

-626 ISVKEMVAAYSIFAN
+626 ITVKEMVAAYSIFAN
-641 KGVYHAP
+641 KGVYNSP
-648 LIVSRIEDK
+648 LPVYRIEDK
-657 FGNTLA
+657 YGNVLQE
-663 TFQTESREVIT
+663 FRPESREVIT
-674 ANTAYLMCDLLE
+674 ENTAYLMCNLLE
-686 GVVNSGTGVRLRYKY
+686 GVVTGGTGVRLRYKY
-701 KLTNPIGGKTGTT
+701 KLMNPMGGKTGTT
-714 QEHSDGWFMGIT
+714 QKHADGWFMGVT
-726 PALVGGVWVGAEDR
+726 PDLVGGVWVGAEDR

-759 WGKFL
+759 WAKFL
-764 QKVYADA
+764 LKAYADPR
-771 GLNVYTGPFD
+771 LKMSDRPFD
-781 YPAGLLKRLNC
+781 RPAGINKRLDC
-792 DETVLPA
+792 DETISEAEVKEMNN
-799 GGTSTD
+799 GIR
-805 GQANDEEDEEF
+805 EDEEEF

>member
-1 MWFGSSKSKVN
+1 
-12 FHLLLLLLF
+12 
-21 TIFAGY
+21 
-27 DKTVLTNFGE
+27 
-37 SMFKKYWKSF
+37 MFKKYWKFF
-47 VIFWSVVM
+47 VIFWSVV
-55 LGIVG
+55 LVGIIG

-92 VFFADGP
+92 VYFADGP
-99 IMNKYFEKENRKYT
+99 IMNRYFEKENRKYI

-118 PASVVDALIAT
+118 PQSVIDALIAT

-135 EHSGVDV
+135 DHSGVDV

-147 VLKGVLTADAS
+147 VAKGLLTANTS

-172 LFPREPDL
+172 LFPRESDL
-180 NVFELVVRKFR
+180 NVFELAIRKFR

-205 EEIMTMYLNKYDFL
+205 EEILTMYLNKYDFL

-232 FQTPL
+232 FQVPL
-237 DSLKIEQA
+237 DSLKVEQA
-245 AMLVGMAKNSSYYN
+245 AMLIGMAKNSSYYN

-275 NQMYKY
+275 SQMYKY
-281 DKITRDEYDSLKMLP
+281 DKITREECDSLKKLP
-296 LGLKFKRVDH
+296 LGLNFKRVDH

-313 FREYLRLYMTAN
+313 FREYLRLFMTAN
-325 KPKRE
+325 KPDRKR
-330 NYRNTEQ
+330 YRDLSQ
-337 FRLDSA
+337 FRLDSV
-343 AWETDPLYGW
+343 AWKTNPLYGW
-353 CKKNVKVGGTHYDL
+353 CKKNVKVDGSHYDL
-367 YSDGLKIYST
+367 YSDGLKIYTT

-382 QRYAEE
+382 QKYAEE

-403 KERAYKKNSPFSND
+403 KEKVKKHRPPFSND
-417 MTPDK
+417 MTPAE
-422 IEEALMRSVKQSE
+422 IEEVLDRSIRQSE
-435 RYRQLVKEGKNQRE
+435 RYRVLSKQGMSFDE
-449 IRKIFDQKVEMQL
+449 IRKTFDQPLKMQV

-472 MSPMDSVKHYK
+472 MTPLDSIKHYK
-483 SFFRSGFMVMNPR
+483 SFFRSGFMVMQPQT
-496 NGYVKAYVGGPDY
+496 GYIKAYVGGPDY

-516 VSVGRRQVGSTIKPI
+516 VSAGKRQVGSTIKPI

-540 LGPCDRVPNIPQT
+540 LGPCDKVPNIPQT
-553 FILPTGEPWTARGG
+553 FILPTGEPWSARGG
-567 TKRKGEMVTLRW
+567 TKRQGEMVTLRW

-587 ISAWVLKQF
+587 ISAWGLKQF
-596 TPQAVA
+596 TPEAVA

-626 ISVKEMVAAYSIFAN
+626 ITVKEMVAAYSIFAN
-641 KGVYHAP
+641 KGVYNSP
-648 LIVSRIEDK
+648 LPVYRIEDK
-657 FGNTLA
+657 YGNVLQE
-663 TFQTESREVIT
+663 FRPESREVIT
-674 ANTAYLMCDLLE
+674 ENTAYLMCNLLE
-686 GVVNSGTGVRLRYKY
+686 GVVTGGTGVRLRYKY
-701 KLTNPIGGKTGTT
+701 KLMNPMGGKTGTT
-714 QEHSDGWFMGIT
+714 QKHADGWFMGVT
-726 PALVGGVWVGAEDR
+726 PDLVGGVWVGAEDR

-759 WGKFL
+759 WAKFL
-764 QKVYADA
+764 LKAYADPR
-771 GLNVYTGPFD
+771 LKMSDRPFD
-781 YPAGLLKRLNC
+781 RPAGINKRLDC
-792 DETVLPA
+792 DETISEAEVKEMNN
-799 GGTSTD
+799 GIR
-805 GQANDEEDEEF
+805 EDEEEF

>member
-1 MWFGSSKSKVN
+1 
-12 FHLLLLLLF
+12 
-21 TIFAGY
+21 
-27 DKTVLTNFGE
+27 
-37 SMFKKYWKSF
+37 MFKKYWKFF
-47 VIFWSVVM
+47 VIFWSVLLV
-55 LGIVG
+55 GIIG

-92 VFFADGP
+92 VYFADGP
-99 IMNKYFEKENRKYT
+99 IMNRYFEKENRKYI

-118 PASVVDALIAT
+118 PQSVIDALIAT

-135 EHSGVDV
+135 DHSGIDV

-147 VLKGVLTADAS
+147 VAKGLLTANTS

-172 LFPREPDL
+172 LFPRESDL
-180 NVFELVVRKFR
+180 NVFELVIRKFR

-205 EEIMTMYLNKYDFL
+205 EEILTMYLNKYDFL

-232 FQTPL
+232 FQVPL
-237 DSLKIEQA
+237 DSLKVEQA

-275 NQMYKY
+275 SQMYKY
-281 DKITRDEYDSLKMLP
+281 DKITREECDSLKQLP
-296 LGLKFKRVDH
+296 LGLNFKRVDH

-313 FREYLRLYMTAN
+313 FREYLRLFMTAN
-325 KPKRE
+325 KPDRKR
-330 NYRNTEQ
+330 YRDLSQ
-337 FRLDSA
+337 FRLDSV
-343 AWETDPLYGW
+343 AWETNPLYGW
-353 CKKNVKVGGTHYDL
+353 CKKNVKVDGSHYDL
-367 YSDGLKIYST
+367 YSDGLKIYTT

-382 QRYAEE
+382 QKYAEE

-403 KERAYKKNSPFSND
+403 KEKVKKHRPPFSND
-417 MTPDK
+417 MTPTE
-422 IEEALMRSVKQSE
+422 IEEVLDRSIRQSE
-435 RYRQLVKEGKNQRE
+435 RYRVLSKQGMSFKE
-449 IRKIFDQKVEMQL
+449 IRKTFDQPLKMQV

-472 MSPMDSVKHYK
+472 MTPLDSIKHYK
-483 SFFRSGFMVMNPR
+483 SFFRSGFMVMQPQT
-496 NGYVKAYVGGPDY
+496 GYIKAYVGGPDY

-516 VSVGRRQVGSTIKPI
+516 VSAGKRQVGSTIKPI

-540 LGPCDRVPNIPQT
+540 LGPCDKVPNIPQT
-553 FILPTGEPWTARGG
+553 FILPTGEPWSARGG
-567 TKRKGEMVTLRW
+567 TKRQGEMVTLRW

-596 TPQAVA
+596 TPEAVA

-626 ISVKEMVAAYSIFAN
+626 ITVKEMVAAYSIFAN
-641 KGVYHAP
+641 KGVYNSP
-648 LIVSRIEDK
+648 LPVYRIEDK
-657 FGNTLA
+657 YGNVLQE
-663 TFQTESREVIT
+663 FRPESREVIT
-674 ANTAYLMCDLLE
+674 ENTAYLMCNLLE
-686 GVVNSGTGVRLRYKY
+686 GVVTGGTGVRLRYKY
-701 KLTNPIGGKTGTT
+701 KLMNPMGGKTGTT
-714 QEHSDGWFMGIT
+714 QKHADGWFMGVT
-726 PALVGGVWVGAEDR
+726 PDLVGGVWVGAEDR

-759 WGKFL
+759 WAKFL
-764 QKVYADA
+764 LKAYADPR
-771 GLNVYTGPFD
+771 LKMSDRPFD
-781 YPAGLLKRLNC
+781 RPAGINKRLDC
-792 DETVLPA
+792 DETISEAEVKEMNN
-799 GGTSTD
+799 GIR
-805 GQANDEEDEEF
+805 EDEEEF

>member
-1 MWFGSSKSKVN
+1 
-12 FHLLLLLLF
+12 
-21 TIFAGY
+21 
-27 DKTVLTNFGE
+27 
-37 SMFKKYWKSF
+37 MFKKYWKFF
-47 VIFWSVVM
+47 VIFWSVV
-55 LGIVG
+55 LVGIIG

-92 VFFADGP
+92 VYFADGP
-99 IMNKYFEKENRKYT
+99 IMNRYFEKENRKYI

-118 PASVVDALIAT
+118 PQSVIDALIAT

-135 EHSGVDV
+135 DHSGVDV

-147 VLKGVLTADAS
+147 VAKGLLTANTS

-172 LFPREPDL
+172 LFPRESDL
-180 NVFELVVRKFR
+180 NVFELAIRKFR

-205 EEIMTMYLNKYDFL
+205 EEILTMYLNKYDFL

-232 FQTPL
+232 FQVPL
-237 DSLKIEQA
+237 DSLKVEQA
-245 AMLVGMAKNSSYYN
+245 AMLIGMAKNSSYYN

-275 NQMYKY
+275 SQMYKY
-281 DKITRDEYDSLKMLP
+281 DKITREECDSLKKLP
-296 LGLKFKRVDH
+296 LGLNFKRVDH

-313 FREYLRLYMTAN
+313 FREYLRLFMTAN
-325 KPKRE
+325 KPDRKR
-330 NYRNTEQ
+330 YRDLSQ
-337 FRLDSA
+337 FRLDSV
-343 AWETDPLYGW
+343 AWKTNPLYGW
-353 CKKNVKVGGTHYDL
+353 CKNNVKVDGSHYDL
-367 YSDGLKIYST
+367 YSDGLKIYTT

-382 QRYAEE
+382 QKYAEE

-403 KERAYKKNSPFSND
+403 KEKVKKHRPPFSND
-417 MTPDK
+417 MTPTE
-422 IEEALMRSVKQSE
+422 IEEVLDRSIRQSE
-435 RYRQLVKEGKNQRE
+435 RYRVLSKQGMSFKE
-449 IRKIFDQKVEMQL
+449 IRKTFDQPLKMQV

-472 MSPMDSVKHYK
+472 MTPLDSIKHYK
-483 SFFRSGFMVMNPR
+483 SFFRSGFMVMQPQT
-496 NGYVKAYVGGPDY
+496 GYIKAYVGGPDY

-516 VSVGRRQVGSTIKPI
+516 VSAGKRQVGSTIKPI

-540 LGPCDRVPNIPQT
+540 LGPCDKVPNIPQT
-553 FILPTGEPWTARGG
+553 FILPTGEPWSARGG
-567 TKRKGEMVTLRW
+567 TKRQGEMVTLRW

-596 TPQAVA
+596 TPEAVA

-626 ISVKEMVAAYSIFAN
+626 ITVKEMVAAYSIFAN
-641 KGVYHAP
+641 KGVYNSP
-648 LIVSRIEDK
+648 LPVYRIEDK
-657 FGNTLA
+657 YGNVLQE
-663 TFQTESREVIT
+663 FRPESREVIT
-674 ANTAYLMCDLLE
+674 ENTAYLMCNLLE
-686 GVVNSGTGVRLRYKY
+686 GVVTGGTGVRLRYKY
-701 KLTNPIGGKTGTT
+701 KLMNPMGGKTGTT
-714 QEHSDGWFMGIT
+714 QKHADGWFMGVT
-726 PALVGGVWVGAEDR
+726 PDLVGGVWVGAEDR

-759 WGKFL
+759 WAKFL
-764 QKVYADA
+764 LKAYADPR
-771 GLNVYTGPFD
+771 LKMSDRPFD
-781 YPAGLLKRLNC
+781 RPAGINKRLDC
-792 DETVLPA
+792 DETISEAEVKEMNN
-799 GGTSTD
+799 GIR
-805 GQANDEEDEEF
+805 EDEEEF

>member
-1 MWFGSSKSKVN
+1 M
-12 FHLLLLLLF
+12 
-21 TIFAGY
+21 
-27 DKTVLTNFGE
+27 
-37 SMFKKYWKSF
+37 
-47 VIFWSVVM
+47 IFWSVV
-55 LGIVG
+55 LAGIIGAV
-60 VFVFF
+60 VFF
-65 WLISAGKL
+65 WLISAGKV

-92 VFFADGP
+92 VYFADGP

-118 PASVVDALIAT
+118 PQSVVDALIAT

-135 EHSGVDV
+135 DHSGVDV

-147 VLKGVLTADAS
+147 VLKGLLTANTS
-158 AGGGSTI
+158 AGGGSTL

-172 LFPREPDL
+172 LFPREADL
-180 NVFELVVRKFR
+180 NVFELAIRKFR

-205 EEIMTMYLNKYDFL
+205 EEILTMYLNKYDFL

-232 FQTPL
+232 FQVPL
-237 DSLKIEQA
+237 DSLKVEQA

-275 NQMYKY
+275 SQMYKY
-281 DKITRDEYDSLKMLP
+281 DMLTEAQFDSLKVLP
-296 LGLKFKRVDH
+296 LGLHFKRIDH

-313 FREYLRLYMTAN
+313 FREYLRLFMTAN
-325 KPKRE
+325 KPLRE
-330 NYRNTEQ
+330 HYNNREQ
-337 FRLDSA
+337 FRQDSV
-343 AWETDPLYGW
+343 AWETNPLYGW
-353 CKKNVKVGGTHYDL
+353 CKKNVKVDGTNYDL
-367 YSDGLKIYST
+367 YSDGLKIYAT

-382 QRYAEE
+382 QRYAED

-403 KERAYKKNSPFSND
+403 REKQHKVNSPFSND
-417 MTPDK
+417 MTPEK
-422 IEEALMRSVKQSE
+422 IENALNRSIKQSE
-435 RYRQLVKEGKNQRE
+435 RYRQLSKTGMNYAD
-449 IRKIFDQKVEMQL
+449 IRKTFDQPVDMQV
-462 FTWNGIRDTV
+462 FTWQGIRDTT
-472 MSPMDSVKHYK
+472 MTPLDSIKHYK
-483 SFFRSGFMVMNPR
+483 SFFRSGFMVMDPKS
-496 NGYVKAYVGGPDY
+496 GFIKAYVGGPDY

-516 VSVGRRQVGSTIKPI
+516 VSVGKRQVGSTIKPI

-540 LGPCDRVPNIPQT
+540 LGPCDKVPNIPQT
-553 FILPTGEPWTARGG
+553 FVLPDGTTWTARGG

-602 QMAHKMGITSFIDP
+602 QMAHKMGINSFIDP

-641 KGVYHAP
+641 KGVYNTP
-648 LIVSRIEDK
+648 LPVYRIEDK
-657 FGNTLA
+657 YGNVLEE
-663 TFQTESREVIT
+663 FSPESREVIT
-674 ANTAYLMCDLLE
+674 ENTAYLMSNLLE
-686 GVVNSGTGVRLRYKY
+686 GVVTGGTGVRLRYKY
-701 KLTNPIGGKTGTT
+701 KLMNPMGGKTGTT
-714 QEHSDGWFMGIT
+714 QEHADGWFMGIT
-726 PALVGGVWVGAEDR
+726 PQLVGGVWVGAEDR

-759 WGKFL
+759 WAKFL
-764 QKVYADA
+764 QKAYADPKLK
-771 GLNVYTGPFD
+771 LNNAPFEQ
-781 YPAGLLKRLNC
+781 PAGISKRLDC
-792 DETVLPA
+792 DETITEA
-799 GGTSTD
+799 EASEI
-805 GQANDEEDEEF
+805 NREIDEEF

>member
-1 MWFGSSKSKVN
+1 
-12 FHLLLLLLF
+12 
-21 TIFAGY
+21 
-27 DKTVLTNFGE
+27 
-37 SMFKKYWKSF
+37 MFKKYWKFF
-47 VIFWSVVM
+47 VIFWSVV
-55 LGIVG
+55 LAGITG
-60 VFVFF
+60 VFIFF

-92 VFFADGP
+92 VYFADGP
-99 IMNKYFEKENRKYT
+99 IMNRYFEKENRKYT
-113 EYREI
+113 EYKEI
-118 PASVVDALIAT
+118 PQTVIDALIAT

-135 EHSGVDV
+135 EHSGIDV

-147 VLKGVLTADAS
+147 VLKGLLTANAS

-172 LFPREPDL
+172 LFPREADL
-180 NVFELVVRKFR
+180 NVFELAIRKFR

-205 EEIMTMYLNKYDFL
+205 EEILTMYLNKYDFL

-232 FQTPL
+232 FQVPL

-245 AMLVGMAKNSSYYN
+245 AMLIGMAKNSSYYN

-275 NQMYKY
+275 SQMYKY
-281 DKITRDEYDSLKMLP
+281 GKITRGECDSLKKLP
-296 LGLKFKRVDH
+296 LGLNFKRVDH

-313 FREYLRLYMTAN
+313 FREYLRLFMTAN
-325 KPKRE
+325 KPDRKR
-330 NYRNTEQ
+330 YRDLVQ
-337 FRLDSA
+337 FRLDSI
-343 AWETDPLYGW
+343 AWETNPLYGW
-353 CKKNVKVGGTHYDL
+353 CKKNVKVDGSHYDL
-367 YSDGLKIYST
+367 YSDGLKIYTT

-382 QRYAEE
+382 QKYAEE

-403 KERAYKKNSPFSND
+403 KEKVKKHRPPFSND
-417 MTPDK
+417 MTPAE
-422 IEEALMRSVKQSE
+422 IEEVLDRSIRQSE
-435 RYRQLVKEGKNQRE
+435 RYRVLSKQGMSFKE
-449 IRKIFDQKVEMQL
+449 IRKTFDQPLKMQV

-472 MSPMDSVKHYK
+472 MTPLDSIKHYK
-483 SFFRSGFMVMNPR
+483 SFFRSGFMVMQPQT
-496 NGYVKAYVGGPDY
+496 GYIKAYVGGPDY

-516 VSVGRRQVGSTIKPI
+516 VSAGKRQVGSTIKPI

-540 LGPCDRVPNIPQT
+540 LGPCDKVPNIPQT
-553 FILPTGEPWTARGG
+553 FILPTGEPWSARGG
-567 TKRKGEMVTLRW
+567 TKRQGEMVTLRW

-596 TPQAVA
+596 TPEAVA

-626 ISVKEMVAAYSIFAN
+626 ITVKEMVAAYSIFAN
-641 KGVYHAP
+641 KGVYNSP
-648 LIVSRIEDK
+648 LPVCRIEDK
-657 FGNTLA
+657 YGNVLQE
-663 TFQTESREVIT
+663 FRPESREVIT
-674 ANTAYLMCDLLE
+674 ENTAYLMCNLLE

-701 KLTNPIGGKTGTT
+701 KLTNPMGGKTGTT
-714 QEHSDGWFMGIT
+714 QQHADGWFIGVT
-726 PALVGGVWVGAEDR
+726 PDLVGGVWVGAEDR

-745 NLANGQGASMALPI
+745 NLANGQGANMALPI
-759 WGKFL
+759 WAKFL
-764 QKVYADA
+764 QKAYADS
-771 GLNVYTGPFD
+771 GLKMYGRPFD
-781 YPAGLLKRLNC
+781 RPAGISKRLDC
-792 DETVLPA
+792 DETISEAEAKEMNKSLR
-799 GGTSTD
+799 
-805 GQANDEEDEEF
+805 EDEEEF

>member
-1 MWFGSSKSKVN
+1 
-12 FHLLLLLLF
+12 
-21 TIFAGY
+21 
-27 DKTVLTNFGE
+27 
-37 SMFKKYWKSF
+37 MFKKYWKFF
-47 VIFWSVVM
+47 VIFWSVV
-55 LGIVG
+55 LVGIIG

-92 VFFADGP
+92 VYFADGP
-99 IMNKYFEKENRKYT
+99 IMNRYFEKENRKYI

-118 PASVVDALIAT
+118 PQSVIDALIAT

-135 EHSGVDV
+135 DHSGIDV

-147 VLKGVLTADAS
+147 VAKGLLTANTS

-172 LFPREPDL
+172 LFPRESDL
-180 NVFELVVRKFR
+180 NVFELAIRKFR

-205 EEIMTMYLNKYDFL
+205 EEILTMYLNKYDFL

-232 FQTPL
+232 FQVPL
-237 DSLKIEQA
+237 DSLKVEQA
-245 AMLVGMAKNSSYYN
+245 AMLIGMAKNSSYYN

-275 NQMYKY
+275 SQMYKY
-281 DKITRDEYDSLKMLP
+281 DKITREECDSLKKLP
-296 LGLKFKRVDH
+296 LGLNFKRVDH

-313 FREYLRLYMTAN
+313 FREYLRLFMTAN
-325 KPKRE
+325 KPDRKR
-330 NYRNTEQ
+330 YRDLSQ
-337 FRLDSA
+337 FRLDSI
-343 AWETDPLYGW
+343 AWETNPLYGW
-353 CKKNVKVGGTHYDL
+353 CKKNVKVDGSHYDL
-367 YSDGLKIYST
+367 YSDGLKIYTT

-382 QRYAEE
+382 QKYAEE

-403 KERAYKKNSPFSND
+403 KEKVKKHRPPFSND
-417 MTPDK
+417 MTPTE
-422 IEEALMRSVKQSE
+422 IEEVLDRSIRQSE
-435 RYRQLVKEGKNQRE
+435 RYRVLSKQGMSFKE
-449 IRKIFDQKVEMQL
+449 IRKTFDQPLKMQV

-472 MSPMDSVKHYK
+472 MTPLDSIKHYK
-483 SFFRSGFMVMNPR
+483 SFFRSGFMVMQPQT
-496 NGYVKAYVGGPDY
+496 GYIKAYVGGPDY

-516 VSVGRRQVGSTIKPI
+516 VSAGKRQVGSTIKPI

-540 LGPCDRVPNIPQT
+540 LGPCDKVPNIPQT
-553 FILPTGEPWTARGG
+553 FILPTGEPWSARGG
-567 TKRKGEMVTLRW
+567 TKRQGEMVTLRW

-596 TPQAVA
+596 TPEAVA

-626 ISVKEMVAAYSIFAN
+626 ITVKEMVAAYSIFAN
-641 KGVYHAP
+641 KGVYNSP
-648 LIVSRIEDK
+648 LPVYRIEDK
-657 FGNTLA
+657 YGNVLQE
-663 TFQTESREVIT
+663 FRPESREVIT
-674 ANTAYLMCDLLE
+674 ENTAYLMCNLLE
-686 GVVNSGTGVRLRYKY
+686 GVVTGGTGVRLRYKY
-701 KLTNPIGGKTGTT
+701 KLMNPMGGKTGTT
-714 QEHSDGWFMGIT
+714 QKHADGWFMGVT
-726 PALVGGVWVGAEDR
+726 PDLVGGVWVGAEDR

-759 WGKFL
+759 WAKFL
-764 QKVYADA
+764 LKAYADPR
-771 GLNVYTGPFD
+771 LKMSDRPFD
-781 YPAGLLKRLNC
+781 RPAGINKRLDC
-792 DETVLPA
+792 DETISEAEVKEMNN
-799 GGTSTD
+799 GIR
-805 GQANDEEDEEF
+805 EDEEEF

>member
-1 MWFGSSKSKVN
+1 
-12 FHLLLLLLF
+12 
-21 TIFAGY
+21 
-27 DKTVLTNFGE
+27 
-37 SMFKKYWKSF
+37 MFKKYWKFF
-47 VIFWSVVM
+47 VIFWSVV
-55 LGIVG
+55 LVGIIG

-92 VFFADGP
+92 VYFADGP
-99 IMNKYFEKENRKYT
+99 IMNRYFEKENRKYI

-118 PASVVDALIAT
+118 PQSVIDALIAT

-135 EHSGVDV
+135 DHSGVDV

-147 VLKGVLTADAS
+147 VAKGLLTANTS

-172 LFPREPDL
+172 LFPRESDL
-180 NVFELVVRKFR
+180 NVFELAIRKFR

-205 EEIMTMYLNKYDFL
+205 EEILTMYLNKYDFL

-232 FQTPL
+232 FQVPL
-237 DSLKIEQA
+237 DSLKVEQA
-245 AMLVGMAKNSSYYN
+245 AMLIGMAKNSSYYN

-275 NQMYKY
+275 SQMYKY
-281 DKITRDEYDSLKMLP
+281 DKITREECDSLKKLP
-296 LGLKFKRVDH
+296 LGLNFKRVDH

-313 FREYLRLYMTAN
+313 FREYLRLFMTAN
-325 KPKRE
+325 KPDRKR
-330 NYRNTEQ
+330 YRDLSQ
-337 FRLDSA
+337 FRLDSV
-343 AWETDPLYGW
+343 AWETNPLYGW
-353 CKKNVKVGGTHYDL
+353 CKKNVKVDGSHYDL
-367 YSDGLKIYST
+367 NSDGLKIYTT

-382 QRYAEE
+382 QKYAEE

-403 KERAYKKNSPFSND
+403 KEKVKKLRPPFSND
-417 MTPDK
+417 MTPAE
-422 IEEALMRSVKQSE
+422 IEEVLDRSIRQSE
-435 RYRQLVKEGKNQRE
+435 RYRVLSKQGMSFDE
-449 IRKIFDQKVEMQL
+449 IRKTFDQPLEMQV
-462 FTWNGIRDTV
+462 FTWSGIRDTV
-472 MSPMDSVKHYK
+472 MTPLDSIKHYK
-483 SFFRSGFMVMNPR
+483 SFFRSGFMVMQPQT
-496 NGYVKAYVGGPDY
+496 GYIKAYVGGPDY

-516 VSVGRRQVGSTIKPI
+516 VSAGKRQVGSTIKPI

-540 LGPCDRVPNIPQT
+540 LGPCDKVPNIPQT
-553 FILPTGEPWTARGG
+553 FILPTGEPWSARGG
-567 TKRKGEMVTLRW
+567 TKRQGEMVTLRW

-596 TPQAVA
+596 TPEAVA

-626 ISVKEMVAAYSIFAN
+626 ITVKEMVAAYSIFAN
-641 KGVYHAP
+641 KGVYNSP
-648 LIVSRIEDK
+648 LPVCRIEDK
-657 FGNTLA
+657 YGNVLQE
-663 TFQTESREVIT
+663 FRPESREVIT
-674 ANTAYLMCDLLE
+674 ENTAYLMCNLLE

-701 KLTNPIGGKTGTT
+701 KLTNPMGGKTGTT
-714 QEHSDGWFMGIT
+714 QQHADGWFIGVT
-726 PALVGGVWVGAEDR
+726 PDLVGGVWVGAEDR

-745 NLANGQGASMALPI
+745 NLANGQGANMALPI
-759 WGKFL
+759 WAKFL
-764 QKVYADA
+764 QKAYADS
-771 GLNVYTGPFD
+771 GLKMSGRPFD
-781 YPAGLLKRLNC
+781 RPAGISKRLDC
-792 DETVLPA
+792 DETISEAEAKEMNKSLR
-799 GGTSTD
+799 
-805 GQANDEEDEEF
+805 EDEEEF

>member
-1 MWFGSSKSKVN
+1 
-12 FHLLLLLLF
+12 
-21 TIFAGY
+21 
-27 DKTVLTNFGE
+27 
-37 SMFKKYWKSF
+37 MFKKYWKFF
-47 VIFWSVVM
+47 VIFWSVV
-55 LGIVG
+55 LVGIIG

-92 VFFADGP
+92 VYFADGP
-99 IMNKYFEKENRKYT
+99 IMNRYFEKENRKYI

-118 PASVVDALIAT
+118 PQSVIDALIAT

-135 EHSGVDV
+135 DHSGVDV

-147 VLKGVLTADAS
+147 VAKGLLTANTS

-172 LFPREPDL
+172 LFPRESDL
-180 NVFELVVRKFR
+180 NVFELVIRKFR

-205 EEIMTMYLNKYDFL
+205 EEILTMYLNKYDFL

-232 FQTPL
+232 FQVPL
-237 DSLKIEQA
+237 DSLKVEQA

-275 NQMYKY
+275 SQMYKY
-281 DKITRDEYDSLKMLP
+281 DKITREECDSLKKLP
-296 LGLKFKRVDH
+296 LGLNFKRVDH

-313 FREYLRLYMTAN
+313 FREYLRLFMTAN
-325 KPKRE
+325 KPDRKR
-330 NYRNTEQ
+330 YRDLSQ
-337 FRLDSA
+337 FRLDSV
-343 AWETDPLYGW
+343 AWETNPLYGW
-353 CKKNVKVGGTHYDL
+353 CKKNVKVDGSHYDL
-367 YSDGLKIYST
+367 YSDGLKIYTT

-382 QRYAEE
+382 QKYAEE

-403 KERAYKKNSPFSND
+403 KEKVKKHRPPFSND
-417 MTPDK
+417 MTPAE
-422 IEEALMRSVKQSE
+422 IEEVLDRSIRQSE
-435 RYRQLVKEGKNQRE
+435 RYRVLSKQGMSFDE
-449 IRKIFDQKVEMQL
+449 IRKTFDQPLEMQV

-472 MSPMDSVKHYK
+472 MTPLDSIKHYK
-483 SFFRSGFMVMNPR
+483 SFFRSGFMVMQPQT
-496 NGYVKAYVGGPDY
+496 GYIKAYVGGPDY

-516 VSVGRRQVGSTIKPI
+516 VSAGKRQVGSTIKPI

-540 LGPCDRVPNIPQT
+540 LGPCDKVPNIPQT
-553 FILPTGEPWTARGG
+553 FILPTGEPWSARGG
-567 TKRKGEMVTLRW
+567 TKRQGEMVTLRW

-596 TPQAVA
+596 TPEAVA

-626 ISVKEMVAAYSIFAN
+626 ITVKEMVAAYSIFAN
-641 KGVYHAP
+641 KGVYNSP
-648 LIVSRIEDK
+648 LPVYRIEDK
-657 FGNTLA
+657 YGNVLQE
-663 TFQTESREVIT
+663 FRPESREVIT
-674 ANTAYLMCDLLE
+674 ENTAYLMCNLLE
-686 GVVNSGTGVRLRYKY
+686 GVVTGGTGVRLRYKY
-701 KLTNPIGGKTGTT
+701 KLMNPMGGKTGTT
-714 QEHSDGWFMGIT
+714 QKHADGWFMGVT
-726 PALVGGVWVGAEDR
+726 PDLVGGVWVGAEDR

-759 WGKFL
+759 WAKFL
-764 QKVYADA
+764 LKAYADPR
-771 GLNVYTGPFD
+771 LKMSDRPFD
-781 YPAGLLKRLNC
+781 RPAGINKRLDC
-792 DETVLPA
+792 DETISEAEVKEMNN
-799 GGTSTD
+799 GIR
-805 GQANDEEDEEF
+805 EDEEEF

>member
-1 MWFGSSKSKVN
+1 
-12 FHLLLLLLF
+12 
-21 TIFAGY
+21 
-27 DKTVLTNFGE
+27 
-37 SMFKKYWKSF
+37 MFKKYWKFF
-47 VIFWSVVM
+47 VIFWSVV
-55 LGIVG
+55 LVGIIG

-92 VFFADGP
+92 VYFADGP
-99 IMNKYFEKENRKYT
+99 IMNRYFEKENRKYI

-118 PASVVDALIAT
+118 PQSVIDALIAT

-135 EHSGVDV
+135 DHSGVDV

-147 VLKGVLTADAS
+147 VAKGLLTANTS

-172 LFPREPDL
+172 LFPRESDL
-180 NVFELVVRKFR
+180 NVFELAIRKFR

-205 EEIMTMYLNKYDFL
+205 EEILTMYLNKYDFL

-232 FQTPL
+232 FQVPL
-237 DSLKIEQA
+237 DSLKVEQA
-245 AMLVGMAKNSSYYN
+245 AMLIGMAKNSSYYN

-275 NQMYKY
+275 SQMYKY
-281 DKITRDEYDSLKMLP
+281 DKITREECDSLKKLP
-296 LGLKFKRVDH
+296 LGLNFKRVDH

-313 FREYLRLYMTAN
+313 FREYLRLFMTAN
-325 KPKRE
+325 KPDRKR
-330 NYRNTEQ
+330 YRDLSQ
-337 FRLDSA
+337 FRLDSIS
-343 AWETDPLYGW
+343 WETNPLYGW
-353 CKKNVKVGGTHYDL
+353 CKKNVKVDGSHYDL
-367 YSDGLKIYST
+367 YSDGLKIYTT

-382 QRYAEE
+382 QKYAEE

-403 KERAYKKNSPFSND
+403 KEKVKKLRPPFSND
-417 MTPDK
+417 MTPAE
-422 IEEALMRSVKQSE
+422 IEEVLDRSIRQSE
-435 RYRQLVKEGKNQRE
+435 RYRVLSKQGMSFDE
-449 IRKIFDQKVEMQL
+449 IRKTFDQPLEMQV
-462 FTWNGIRDTV
+462 FTWSGIRDTV
-472 MSPMDSVKHYK
+472 MTPLDSIKHYK
-483 SFFRSGFMVMNPR
+483 SFFRSGFMVMQPQT
-496 NGYVKAYVGGPDY
+496 GYIKAYVGGPDY

-516 VSVGRRQVGSTIKPI
+516 VSAGKRQVGSTIKPI

-540 LGPCDRVPNIPQT
+540 LGPCDKVPNIPQT
-553 FILPTGEPWTARGG
+553 FILPTGEPWSARGG
-567 TKRKGEMVTLRW
+567 TKRQGEMVTLRW

-596 TPQAVA
+596 TPEAVA

-626 ISVKEMVAAYSIFAN
+626 ITVKEMVAAYSIFAN
-641 KGVYHAP
+641 KGVYNSP
-648 LIVSRIEDK
+648 LPVYRIEDK
-657 FGNTLA
+657 YGNVLQE
-663 TFQTESREVIT
+663 FRPESREVIT
-674 ANTAYLMCDLLE
+674 ENTAYLMCNLLE
-686 GVVNSGTGVRLRYKY
+686 GVVTGGTGVRLRYKY
-701 KLTNPIGGKTGTT
+701 KLMNPMGGKTGTT
-714 QEHSDGWFMGIT
+714 QKHADGWFMGVT
-726 PALVGGVWVGAEDR
+726 PDLVGGVWVGAEDR

-759 WGKFL
+759 WAKFL
-764 QKVYADA
+764 LKAYADPR
-771 GLNVYTGPFD
+771 LKMSDRPFD
-781 YPAGLLKRLNC
+781 RPAGINKRLDC
-792 DETVLPA
+792 DETISEAEVKEMNN
-799 GGTSTD
+799 GIR
-805 GQANDEEDEEF
+805 EDEEEF

>member
-1 MWFGSSKSKVN
+1 
-12 FHLLLLLLF
+12 
-21 TIFAGY
+21 
-27 DKTVLTNFGE
+27 
-37 SMFKKYWKSF
+37 MFKKYWKFF
-47 VIFWSVVM
+47 VIFWSVLLV
-55 LGIVG
+55 GIIG

-92 VFFADGP
+92 VYFADGP
-99 IMNKYFEKENRKYT
+99 IMNRYFEKENRKYI

-118 PASVVDALIAT
+118 PQSVIDALIAT

-135 EHSGVDV
+135 DHSGIDV

-147 VLKGVLTADAS
+147 VAKGLLTANTS

-172 LFPREPDL
+172 LFPRESDL
-180 NVFELVVRKFR
+180 NVFELVIRKFR

-205 EEIMTMYLNKYDFL
+205 EEILTMYLNKYDFL

-232 FQTPL
+232 FQVPL
-237 DSLKIEQA
+237 DSLKVEQA

-275 NQMYKY
+275 SQMYKY
-281 DKITRDEYDSLKMLP
+281 DKITREECDSLKQLP
-296 LGLKFKRVDH
+296 LGLNFKRVDH

-313 FREYLRLYMTAN
+313 FREYLRLFMTAN
-325 KPKRE
+325 KPDRKR
-330 NYRNTEQ
+330 YRDLSQ
-337 FRLDSA
+337 FRLDSI
-343 AWETDPLYGW
+343 AWETNPLYGW
-353 CKKNVKVGGTHYDL
+353 CKKNVKVDGSHYDL
-367 YSDGLKIYST
+367 YSDGLKIYTT

-382 QRYAEE
+382 QKYAEE

-403 KERAYKKNSPFSND
+403 KEKVKKLRPPFSND
-417 MTPDK
+417 MTPAE
-422 IEEALMRSVKQSE
+422 IEEVLNRSIRQSE
-435 RYRQLVKEGKNQRE
+435 RYRVLSKQGMSFDE
-449 IRKIFDQKVEMQL
+449 IRKTFDQPLKMQV

-472 MSPMDSVKHYK
+472 MTPLDSIKHYK
-483 SFFRSGFMVMNPR
+483 SFFRSGFMVMQPQT
-496 NGYVKAYVGGPDY
+496 GYIKAYVGGPDY

-516 VSVGRRQVGSTIKPI
+516 VSAGKRQVGSTIKPI

-540 LGPCDRVPNIPQT
+540 LGPCDKVPNIPQT
-553 FILPTGEPWTARGG
+553 FILPTGEPWSARGG
-567 TKRKGEMVTLRW
+567 TKRQGEMVTLRW

-596 TPQAVA
+596 TPEAVA

-626 ISVKEMVAAYSIFAN
+626 ITVKEMVAAYSIFAN
-641 KGVYHAP
+641 KGVYNSP
-648 LIVSRIEDK
+648 LPVYRIEDK
-657 FGNTLA
+657 YGNVLQE
-663 TFQTESREVIT
+663 FRPESREVIT
-674 ANTAYLMCDLLE
+674 ENTAYLMCNLLE
-686 GVVNSGTGVRLRYKY
+686 GVVTGGTGVRLRYKY
-701 KLTNPIGGKTGTT
+701 KLMNPMGGKTGTT
-714 QEHSDGWFMGIT
+714 QKHADGWFMGVT
-726 PALVGGVWVGAEDR
+726 PDLVGGVWVGAEDR

-759 WGKFL
+759 WAKFL
-764 QKVYADA
+764 LKAYADPR
-771 GLNVYTGPFD
+771 LKMSDRPFD
-781 YPAGLLKRLNC
+781 RPAGINKRLDC
-792 DETVLPA
+792 DETISEAEVKEMNN
-799 GGTSTD
+799 GIR
-805 GQANDEEDEEF
+805 EDEEEF

>member
-1 MWFGSSKSKVN
+1 
-12 FHLLLLLLF
+12 
-21 TIFAGY
+21 
-27 DKTVLTNFGE
+27 
-37 SMFKKYWKSF
+37 MFKKYWKFF
-47 VIFWSVVM
+47 VIFWSVV
-55 LGIVG
+55 LVGIIG

-92 VFFADGP
+92 VYFADGP
-99 IMNKYFEKENRKYT
+99 IMNRYFEKENRKYI

-118 PASVVDALIAT
+118 PQSVIDALIAT

-135 EHSGVDV
+135 DHSGVDV

-147 VLKGVLTADAS
+147 VAKGLLTANTS

-172 LFPREPDL
+172 LFPRESDL
-180 NVFELVVRKFR
+180 NVFELAIRKFR

-205 EEIMTMYLNKYDFL
+205 EEILTMYLNKYDFL

-232 FQTPL
+232 FQVPL
-237 DSLKIEQA
+237 DSLKVEQA
-245 AMLVGMAKNSSYYN
+245 AMLIGMAKNSSYYN

-275 NQMYKY
+275 SQMYKY
-281 DKITRDEYDSLKMLP
+281 DKITREECDSLKKLP
-296 LGLKFKRVDH
+296 LGLNFKRVDH

-313 FREYLRLYMTAN
+313 FREYLRLFMTAN
-325 KPKRE
+325 KPDRKR
-330 NYRNTEQ
+330 YRDLSQ
-337 FRLDSA
+337 FRLDSV
-343 AWETDPLYGW
+343 AWKTNPLYGW
-353 CKKNVKVGGTHYDL
+353 CKKNVKVDGSHYDL
-367 YSDGLKIYST
+367 YSDGLKIYTT

-382 QRYAEE
+382 QKYAEE

-403 KERAYKKNSPFSND
+403 KEKVKKHRPPFSND
-417 MTPDK
+417 MTPAE
-422 IEEALMRSVKQSE
+422 IEEVLDRSIRQSE
-435 RYRQLVKEGKNQRE
+435 RYRVLSKQGMSFKE
-449 IRKIFDQKVEMQL
+449 IRKTFDQPLKMQV

-472 MSPMDSVKHYK
+472 MTPLDSIKHYK
-483 SFFRSGFMVMNPR
+483 SFFRSGFMVMQPQT
-496 NGYVKAYVGGPDY
+496 GYIKAYVGGPDY

-516 VSVGRRQVGSTIKPI
+516 VSAGKRQVGSTIKPI

-540 LGPCDRVPNIPQT
+540 LGPCDKVPNIPQT
-553 FILPTGEPWTARGG
+553 FILPTGEPWSARGG
-567 TKRKGEMVTLRW
+567 TKRQGEMVTLRW

-596 TPQAVA
+596 TPEAGA

-626 ISVKEMVAAYSIFAN
+626 ITVKEMVAAYSIFAN
-641 KGVYHAP
+641 KGVYNSP
-648 LIVSRIEDK
+648 LPVYRIEDK
-657 FGNTLA
+657 YGNVLQE
-663 TFQTESREVIT
+663 FRPESREVIT
-674 ANTAYLMCDLLE
+674 ENTAYLMCNLLE
-686 GVVNSGTGVRLRYKY
+686 GVVTGGTGVRLRYKY
-701 KLTNPIGGKTGTT
+701 KLMNPMGGKTGTT
-714 QEHSDGWFMGIT
+714 QKHADGWFMGVT
-726 PALVGGVWVGAEDR
+726 PDLVGGVWVGAEDR

-759 WGKFL
+759 WAKFL
-764 QKVYADA
+764 LKAYADPR
-771 GLNVYTGPFD
+771 LKMSDRPFD
-781 YPAGLLKRLNC
+781 RPAGINKRLDC
-792 DETVLPA
+792 DETISEAEVKEMNN
-799 GGTSTD
+799 GIR
-805 GQANDEEDEEF
+805 EDEEEF

>member
-1 MWFGSSKSKVN
+1 
-12 FHLLLLLLF
+12 
-21 TIFAGY
+21 
-27 DKTVLTNFGE
+27 
-37 SMFKKYWKSF
+37 MFKKYWKFF
-47 VIFWSVVM
+47 VIFWSVV
-55 LGIVG
+55 LVGIIG

-92 VFFADGP
+92 VYFADGP
-99 IMNKYFEKENRKYT
+99 IMNRYFEKENRKYI

-118 PASVVDALIAT
+118 PQSVIDALIAT

-135 EHSGVDV
+135 DHSGVDV

-147 VLKGVLTADAS
+147 VAKGLLTANTS

-172 LFPREPDL
+172 LFPRESDL
-180 NVFELVVRKFR
+180 NVFELAIRKFR

-205 EEIMTMYLNKYDFL
+205 EEILTMYLNKYDFL

-232 FQTPL
+232 FQVPL
-237 DSLKIEQA
+237 DSLKVEQA
-245 AMLVGMAKNSSYYN
+245 AMLIGMAKNSSYYN

-275 NQMYKY
+275 SQMYKY
-281 DKITRDEYDSLKMLP
+281 DKITREECDSLKKLP
-296 LGLKFKRVDH
+296 LGLNFKRVDH

-313 FREYLRLYMTAN
+313 FREYLRLFMTAN
-325 KPKRE
+325 KPDRKR
-330 NYRNTEQ
+330 YRDLSQ
-337 FRLDSA
+337 FRLDSV
-343 AWETDPLYGW
+343 AWETNPLYGW
-353 CKKNVKVGGTHYDL
+353 CKKNVKVDGSHYDL
-367 YSDGLKIYST
+367 YSDGLKIYTT

-382 QRYAEE
+382 QKYAEE

-403 KERAYKKNSPFSND
+403 KEKVKKLRPPFSND
-417 MTPDK
+417 MTPAE
-422 IEEALMRSVKQSE
+422 IEEVLDRSIRQSE
-435 RYRQLVKEGKNQRE
+435 RYRVLSKQGMSFDE
-449 IRKIFDQKVEMQL
+449 IRKTFDQPLKMQV

-472 MSPMDSVKHYK
+472 MTPLDSIKHYK
-483 SFFRSGFMVMNPR
+483 SFFRSGFMVMQPQT
-496 NGYVKAYVGGPDY
+496 GYIKAYVGGPDY

-516 VSVGRRQVGSTIKPI
+516 VSAGKRQVGSTIKPI

-540 LGPCDRVPNIPQT
+540 LGPCDKVPNIPQT
-553 FILPTGEPWTARGG
+553 FILPTGEPWSARGG
-567 TKRKGEMVTLRW
+567 TKRQGEMVSVRW

-596 TPQAVA
+596 TPEAVA

-626 ISVKEMVAAYSIFAN
+626 ITVKEMVAAYSIFAN
-641 KGVYHAP
+641 KGVYNSP
-648 LIVSRIEDK
+648 LPVYRIEDK
-657 FGNTLA
+657 YGNVLQE
-663 TFQTESREVIT
+663 FRPESREVIT
-674 ANTAYLMCDLLE
+674 ENTAYLMCNLLE
-686 GVVNSGTGVRLRYKY
+686 GVVTGGTGVRLRYKY
-701 KLTNPIGGKTGTT
+701 KLMNPMGGKTGTT
-714 QEHSDGWFMGIT
+714 QKHADGWFMGVT
-726 PALVGGVWVGAEDR
+726 PDLVGGVWVGAEDR

-759 WGKFL
+759 WAKFL
-764 QKVYADA
+764 LKAYADPR
-771 GLNVYTGPFD
+771 LKMSDRPFD
-781 YPAGLLKRLNC
+781 RPAGINKRLDC
-792 DETVLPA
+792 DETISEAEVKEMNN
-799 GGTSTD
+799 GIR
-805 GQANDEEDEEF
+805 EDEEEF

>member
-1 MWFGSSKSKVN
+1 
-12 FHLLLLLLF
+12 
-21 TIFAGY
+21 
-27 DKTVLTNFGE
+27 
-37 SMFKKYWKSF
+37 MFKKYWKFF
-47 VIFWSVVM
+47 VIFWSVV
-55 LGIVG
+55 LVGIIG

-92 VFFADGP
+92 VYFADGP
-99 IMNKYFEKENRKYT
+99 IMNRYFEKEKRKYI

-118 PASVVDALIAT
+118 PQSVIDALIAT

-135 EHSGVDV
+135 DHSGVDV

-147 VLKGVLTADAS
+147 VAKGLLTANTS

-172 LFPREPDL
+172 LFPRESDL
-180 NVFELVVRKFR
+180 NVFELAIRKFR

-205 EEIMTMYLNKYDFL
+205 EEILTMYLNKYDFL

-232 FQTPL
+232 FQVPL
-237 DSLKIEQA
+237 DSLKVEQA
-245 AMLVGMAKNSSYYN
+245 AMLIGMAKNSSYYN

-275 NQMYKY
+275 SQMYKY
-281 DKITRDEYDSLKMLP
+281 DKITREECDSLKKLP
-296 LGLKFKRVDH
+296 LGLNFKRVDH

-313 FREYLRLYMTAN
+313 FREYLRLFMTAN
-325 KPKRE
+325 KPDRKR
-330 NYRNTEQ
+330 YRDLSQ
-337 FRLDSA
+337 FRLDSV
-343 AWETDPLYGW
+343 AWETNPLYGW
-353 CKKNVKVGGTHYDL
+353 CKKNVKVDGSHYDL
-367 YSDGLKIYST
+367 YSDGLKIYTT

-382 QRYAEE
+382 QKYAEE

-403 KERAYKKNSPFSND
+403 KEKVKKLRPPFSND
-417 MTPDK
+417 MTPAE
-422 IEEALMRSVKQSE
+422 IEEVLDRSIRQSE
-435 RYRQLVKEGKNQRE
+435 RYRVLSKQGMSFKE
-449 IRKIFDQKVEMQL
+449 IRKTFDQPLKMQV

-472 MSPMDSVKHYK
+472 MTPLDSIKHYK
-483 SFFRSGFMVMNPR
+483 SFFRSGFMVMQPQT
-496 NGYVKAYVGGPDY
+496 GYIKAYVGGPDY

-516 VSVGRRQVGSTIKPI
+516 VSAGKRQVGSTIKPI

-540 LGPCDRVPNIPQT
+540 LGPCDKVPNIPQT
-553 FILPTGEPWTARGG
+553 FILPTGEPWSARGG
-567 TKRKGEMVTLRW
+567 TKRQGEMVTLRW

-596 TPQAVA
+596 TPEAVA

-626 ISVKEMVAAYSIFAN
+626 ITVKEMVAAYSIFAN
-641 KGVYHAP
+641 KGVYNSP
-648 LIVSRIEDK
+648 LPVYRIEDK
-657 FGNTLA
+657 YGNVLQE
-663 TFQTESREVIT
+663 FRPESREVIT
-674 ANTAYLMCDLLE
+674 ENTAYLMCNLLE
-686 GVVNSGTGVRLRYKY
+686 GVVTGGTGVRLRYKY
-701 KLTNPIGGKTGTT
+701 KLMNPMGGKTGTT
-714 QEHSDGWFMGIT
+714 QKHADGWFMGVT
-726 PALVGGVWVGAEDR
+726 PDLVGGVWVGAEDR

-759 WGKFL
+759 WAKFL
-764 QKVYADA
+764 LKAYADPR
-771 GLNVYTGPFD
+771 LKMSDRPFD
-781 YPAGLLKRLNC
+781 RPAGINKRLDC
-792 DETVLPA
+792 DETISEAEVKEMNN
-799 GGTSTD
+799 GIR
-805 GQANDEEDEEF
+805 EDEEEF

>member
-1 MWFGSSKSKVN
+1 
-12 FHLLLLLLF
+12 
-21 TIFAGY
+21 
-27 DKTVLTNFGE
+27 
-37 SMFKKYWKSF
+37 MFKKYWKFF
-47 VIFWSVVM
+47 VIFWSVV
-55 LGIVG
+55 LVGIIG

-92 VFFADGP
+92 VYFADGP
-99 IMNKYFEKENRKYT
+99 IMNRYFEKENRKYI

-118 PASVVDALIAT
+118 PQSVIDALIAT

-135 EHSGVDV
+135 DHSGVDV

-147 VLKGVLTADAS
+147 VAKGLLTANTS

-172 LFPREPDL
+172 LFPRESDL
-180 NVFELVVRKFR
+180 NVFELAIRKFR

-205 EEIMTMYLNKYDFL
+205 EEILTMYLNKYDFL

-232 FQTPL
+232 FQVPL
-237 DSLKIEQA
+237 DSLKVEQA
-245 AMLVGMAKNSSYYN
+245 AMLIGMAKNSSYYN

-275 NQMYKY
+275 SQMYKY
-281 DKITRDEYDSLKMLP
+281 DKITREECDSLKKLP
-296 LGLKFKRVDH
+296 LGLNFKRVDH

-313 FREYLRLYMTAN
+313 FREYLRLFMTAN
-325 KPKRE
+325 KPDRKR
-330 NYRNTEQ
+330 YRDLSQ
-337 FRLDSA
+337 FRLDSV
-343 AWETDPLYGW
+343 AWETNPLYGW
-353 CKKNVKVGGTHYDL
+353 CKKNVKVDGSHYDL
-367 YSDGLKIYST
+367 YSDGLKIYTT

-382 QRYAEE
+382 HKYAEE

-403 KERAYKKNSPFSND
+403 KEKVKKLRPPFSND
-417 MTPDK
+417 MTPAE
-422 IEEALMRSVKQSE
+422 IEEVLDRSIRQSE
-435 RYRQLVKEGKNQRE
+435 RYRVLSKQGMSFDE
-449 IRKIFDQKVEMQL
+449 IRKTFDQPLEMQV
-462 FTWNGIRDTV
+462 FTWSGIRDTV
-472 MSPMDSVKHYK
+472 MTPLDSIKHYK
-483 SFFRSGFMVMNPR
+483 SFFRSGFMVMQPQT
-496 NGYVKAYVGGPDY
+496 GYIKAYVGGPDY

-516 VSVGRRQVGSTIKPI
+516 VSAGKRQVGSTIKPI

-540 LGPCDRVPNIPQT
+540 LGPCDKVPNIPQT
-553 FILPTGEPWTARGG
+553 FILPTGEPWSARGG
-567 TKRKGEMVTLRW
+567 TKRQGEMVTLRW

-596 TPQAVA
+596 TPEAVA

-626 ISVKEMVAAYSIFAN
+626 ITVKEMVAAYSIFAN
-641 KGVYHAP
+641 KGVYNSP
-648 LIVSRIEDK
+648 LPVYRIEDK
-657 FGNTLA
+657 YGNVLQE
-663 TFQTESREVIT
+663 FRPESREVIT
-674 ANTAYLMCDLLE
+674 ENTAYLMCNLLE
-686 GVVNSGTGVRLRYKY
+686 GVVTGGTGVRLRYKY
-701 KLTNPIGGKTGTT
+701 KLMNPMGGKTGTT
-714 QEHSDGWFMGIT
+714 QKHADGWFMGVT
-726 PALVGGVWVGAEDR
+726 PDLVGGVWVGAEDR

-759 WGKFL
+759 WAKFL
-764 QKVYADA
+764 LKAYADPR
-771 GLNVYTGPFD
+771 LKMSDRPFD
-781 YPAGLLKRLNC
+781 RPAGINKRLDC
-792 DETVLPA
+792 DETISEAEVKEMNN
-799 GGTSTD
+799 GIR
-805 GQANDEEDEEF
+805 EDEEEF

>member
-1 MWFGSSKSKVN
+1 
-12 FHLLLLLLF
+12 
-21 TIFAGY
+21 
-27 DKTVLTNFGE
+27 
-37 SMFKKYWKSF
+37 MFKKYWKFF
-47 VIFWSVVM
+47 VIFWSVV
-55 LGIVG
+55 LVGIIG

-92 VFFADGP
+92 VYFADGP
-99 IMNKYFEKENRKYT
+99 IMNRYFEKENRKYI

-118 PASVVDALIAT
+118 SQSVIDALIAT

-135 EHSGVDV
+135 DHSGVDV

-147 VLKGVLTADAS
+147 VAKGLLTANTS

-172 LFPREPDL
+172 LFPRESDL
-180 NVFELVVRKFR
+180 NVFELAIRKFR

-205 EEIMTMYLNKYDFL
+205 EEILTMYLNKYDFL

-232 FQTPL
+232 FQVPL
-237 DSLKIEQA
+237 DSLKVEQA
-245 AMLVGMAKNSSYYN
+245 AMLIGMAKNSSYYN

-275 NQMYKY
+275 SQMYKY
-281 DKITRDEYDSLKMLP
+281 DKITREECDSLKKLP
-296 LGLKFKRVDH
+296 LGLNFKRVDH

-313 FREYLRLYMTAN
+313 FREYLRLFMTAN
-325 KPKRE
+325 KPDRKR
-330 NYRNTEQ
+330 YRDLSQ
-337 FRLDSA
+337 FRLDSI
-343 AWETDPLYGW
+343 AWETNPLYGW
-353 CKKNVKVGGTHYDL
+353 CKKNVKVDGSHYDL
-367 YSDGLKIYST
+367 YSDGLKIYTT

-382 QRYAEE
+382 QKYAEE

-403 KERAYKKNSPFSND
+403 KEKVKKLRPPFSND
-417 MTPDK
+417 MTPAE
-422 IEEALMRSVKQSE
+422 IEEVLDRSIRQSE
-435 RYRQLVKEGKNQRE
+435 RYRVLSKQGMSFDE
-449 IRKIFDQKVEMQL
+449 IRKTFDQPLEMQV
-462 FTWNGIRDTV
+462 FTWSGIRDTV
-472 MSPMDSVKHYK
+472 MTPLDSIKHYK
-483 SFFRSGFMVMNPR
+483 SFFRSGFMVMQPQT
-496 NGYVKAYVGGPDY
+496 GYIKAYVGGPDY

-516 VSVGRRQVGSTIKPI
+516 VSAGKRQVGSTIKPI

-540 LGPCDRVPNIPQT
+540 LGPCDKVPNIPQT
-553 FILPTGEPWTARGG
+553 FILPTGEPWSARGG
-567 TKRKGEMVTLRW
+567 TKRQGEMVTLRW

-596 TPQAVA
+596 TPEAVA

-626 ISVKEMVAAYSIFAN
+626 ITVKEMVAAYSIFAN
-641 KGVYHAP
+641 KGVYNSP
-648 LIVSRIEDK
+648 LPVCRIEDK
-657 FGNTLA
+657 YGNVLQE
-663 TFQTESREVIT
+663 FRPESREVIT
-674 ANTAYLMCDLLE
+674 ENTAYLMCNLLE
-686 GVVNSGTGVRLRYKY
+686 GVVTGGTGVRLRYKY
-701 KLTNPIGGKTGTT
+701 KLMNPMGGKTGTT
-714 QEHSDGWFMGIT
+714 QKHADGWFMGVT
-726 PALVGGVWVGAEDR
+726 PDLVGGVWVGAEDR

-759 WGKFL
+759 WAKFL
-764 QKVYADA
+764 LKAYADPR
-771 GLNVYTGPFD
+771 LKMSDRPFD
-781 YPAGLLKRLNC
+781 RPAGINKRLDC
-792 DETVLPA
+792 DETISEAEVKEMNN
-799 GGTSTD
+799 GIR
-805 GQANDEEDEEF
+805 EDEEEF

>member
-1 MWFGSSKSKVN
+1 
-12 FHLLLLLLF
+12 
-21 TIFAGY
+21 
-27 DKTVLTNFGE
+27 
-37 SMFKKYWKSF
+37 MFKKYWKFF
-47 VIFWSVVM
+47 VIFWSVV
-55 LGIVG
+55 LVGIIG

-92 VFFADGP
+92 VYFADGP
-99 IMNKYFEKENRKYT
+99 IMNRYFEKENRKYI

-118 PASVVDALIAT
+118 PQSVIDALIAT

-135 EHSGVDV
+135 DHSGVDV

-147 VLKGVLTADAS
+147 VAKGLLTANTS

-172 LFPREPDL
+172 LFPRESDL
-180 NVFELVVRKFR
+180 NVFELAIRKFR

-205 EEIMTMYLNKYDFL
+205 EEILTMYLNKYDFL

-232 FQTPL
+232 FQVPL
-237 DSLKIEQA
+237 DSLKVEQA
-245 AMLVGMAKNSSYYN
+245 AMLIGMAKNSSYYN

-275 NQMYKY
+275 SQMYKY
-281 DKITRDEYDSLKMLP
+281 DKITREECDSLKKLP
-296 LGLKFKRVDH
+296 LGLNFKRVDH

-313 FREYLRLYMTAN
+313 FREYLRLFMTAN
-325 KPKRE
+325 KPDRKR
-330 NYRNTEQ
+330 YRDLSQ
-337 FRLDSA
+337 FRLDSIV
-343 AWETDPLYGW
+343 WETNPLYGW
-353 CKKNVKVGGTHYDL
+353 FKKNVKVDGSHYDL
-367 YSDGLKIYST
+367 YSDGLKIYTT

-382 QRYAEE
+382 QKYAEE

-403 KERAYKKNSPFSND
+403 KEKVKKLRPPFSND
-417 MTPDK
+417 MTPAE
-422 IEEALMRSVKQSE
+422 IEEVLDRSIRQSE
-435 RYRQLVKEGKNQRE
+435 RYRVLSKQGMSFDE
-449 IRKIFDQKVEMQL
+449 IRKTFDQPLEMQV
-462 FTWNGIRDTV
+462 FTWSGIRDTV
-472 MSPMDSVKHYK
+472 MTPLDSIKHYK
-483 SFFRSGFMVMNPR
+483 SFFRSGFMVMQPQT
-496 NGYVKAYVGGPDY
+496 GYIKAYVGGPDY

-516 VSVGRRQVGSTIKPI
+516 VSAGKRQVGSTIKPI

-540 LGPCDRVPNIPQT
+540 LGPCDKVPNIPQT
-553 FILPTGEPWTARGG
+553 FILPTGEPWSARGG
-567 TKRKGEMVTLRW
+567 TKRQGEMVTLRW

-596 TPQAVA
+596 TPEAVA

-626 ISVKEMVAAYSIFAN
+626 ITVKEMVAAYSIFAN
-641 KGVYHAP
+641 KGVYNSP
-648 LIVSRIEDK
+648 LPVCRIEDK
-657 FGNTLA
+657 YGNVLQE
-663 TFQTESREVIT
+663 FRPESREVIT
-674 ANTAYLMCDLLE
+674 ENTAYLMCNLLE

-701 KLTNPIGGKTGTT
+701 KLTNPMGGKTGTT
-714 QEHSDGWFMGIT
+714 QQHADGWFIGVT
-726 PALVGGVWVGAEDR
+726 PDLVGGVWVGAEDR

-745 NLANGQGASMALPI
+745 NLANGQGANMALPI
-759 WGKFL
+759 WAKFL
-764 QKVYADA
+764 QKAYADS
-771 GLNVYTGPFD
+771 GLKMSGRPFD
-781 YPAGLLKRLNC
+781 RPAGISKRLDC
-792 DETVLPA
+792 DETISEAEAKEMNKSLR
-799 GGTSTD
+799 
-805 GQANDEEDEEF
+805 EDEEEF